1 MIKFFWRGAALAA
14 LKSNVYS
21 ECIHIME
28 RRKRMTQSD
37 YRLLLAADKIKAQR
51 KLFDEYINY
60 VYTIAFN
67 RLRSCGSREDIDEC
81 VSDIFAEVFSSY
93 KPVANLDA
101 DMKGFIGTVALRKS
115 AAYYRRLGRDNT
127 ALSLDSETAIG
138 IPSPDDITAVSE
150 LNETRRILLRLIYD
164 LGEPDSTIIIQ
175 KYYYGRTSREIAH
188 IVPLSPS
195 MIRVHSS
202 RALKKLR
209 RLLEDKDI
217 TI

>member
-1 MIKFFWRGAALAA
+1 
-14 LKSNVYS
+14 
-21 ECIHIME
+21 
-28 RRKRMTQSD
+28 MTQSD

-67 RLRSCGSREDIDEC
+67 RLRSCGSHEDIDEC

-93 KPVANLDA
+93 KPVANSDA

-115 AAYYRRLGRDNT
+115 AAYYRRLSRDNT
-127 ALSLDSETAIG
+127 ALSLDSETAVS
-138 IPSPDDITAVSE
+138 IPSPDDITVDSE
-150 LNETRRILLRLIYD
+150 LNEIRRILLRLIYD

-175 KYYYGRTSREIAH
+175 KYYYGRTSREIAQ

-195 MIRVHSS
+195 MIRVRSS